1 VVWAEILD
9 TRHVGPSGRRKKGG
23 WKSNPDGDIESLN
36 HPRRK
41 KEKARNTVCRSRQM
55 LEKSLAYYRVAE
67 KRLIEP
73 NIPYIPSPFL
83 SPHLNDG
90 RRHPPLESD
99 PEE

>member
-1 VVWAEILD
+1 
-9 TRHVGPSGRRKKGG
+9 
-23 WKSNPDGDIESLN
+23 
-36 HPRRK
+36 
-41 KEKARNTVCRSRQM
+41 M

-90 RRHPPLESD
+90 RRHPPPESD